1 MLTVIKFGGSI
12 LAHGVPDSLIADIAK
27 LNPRE
32 TVVVHGGGP
41 EVNELSRRL
50 GVEPRFVVSPDGI
63 RSRYT
68 DSESMEIFVMAMKG
82 KINSEIVMK
91 LLANG
96 VKVAGIAGMDAGT
109 IVAQRKKKLLTVN
122 DKGRKMVIEGGYTGT
137 IQDVS
142 GVLLETMLSSGIMP
156 VVSPIALGTEF
167 EALNIDGDRAA
178 AGIAG
183 KLGTVVL
190 ILLTNVDGLLRNG
203 SVVPHLNLEEA
214 QAEIKKVGN
223 GMDKKI
229 LAATE
234 AIKAGVDRVVIANGL
249 VDDPV
254 TRALNNVGTVITRD

>member
-27 LNPRE
+27 LNPSE
-32 TVVVHGGGP
+32 TIVVHGGGP

-50 GVEPRFVVSPDGI
+50 GVKPRFVVSPDGI

-68 DSESMEIFVMAMKG
+68 DSETMEIFVMAMKG

-91 LLANG
+91 LSANG
-96 VKVAGIAGMDAGT
+96 VKAAGIAGTDAGT

-137 IQDVS
+137 IQGVS
-142 GVLLETMLSSGIMP
+142 GVLLETMLGSGIMP

-178 AGIAG
+178 AGVAG
-183 KLGTVVL
+183 KLRTLVL

-203 SVVPHLNLEEA
+203 NIVPHLNLEEA

-234 AIKAGVDRVVIANGL
+234 AIKAGVDKVVIANGL

-254 TRALNNVGTVITRD
+254 TKALNNVGTVITRD

>member
-1 MLTVIKFGGSI
+1 MLTVVKFGGSI

-27 LNPRE
+27 LNPEE

-68 DSESMEIFVMAMKG
+68 DSETMEIFVMAMKG
-82 KINSEIVMK
+82 KINTEIILK
-91 LLANG
+91 LSANG
-96 VKVAGIAGMDAGT
+96 VRAAGISGTDAGT

-122 DKGRKMVIEGGYTGT
+122 DRGRRMVIEGGYTGT

-142 GVLLETMLSSGIMP
+142 SVLLKTILSSGIMP

-183 KLGTVVL
+183 KLTANAL
-190 ILLTNVDGLLRNG
+190 ILLTNVDGLLRDGN
-203 SVVPHLNLEEA
+203 VVPHLNLEEA
-214 QAEIKKVGN
+214 YAEIKKVGN

-234 AIKAGVDRVVIANGL
+234 AIKAGVDKVVIANGL
-249 VDDPV
+249 VNDPV
-254 TRALNNVGTVITRD
+254 TRAFNNVGTVITRD